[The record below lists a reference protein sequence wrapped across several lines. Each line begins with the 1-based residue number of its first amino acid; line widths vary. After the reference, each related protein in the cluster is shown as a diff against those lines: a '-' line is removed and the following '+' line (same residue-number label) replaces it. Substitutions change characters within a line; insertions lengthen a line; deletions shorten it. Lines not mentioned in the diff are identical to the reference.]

1 MNKNWNLIETVIDAT
16 VLFKKLSVF
25 NVDAYINYGDSFT
38 ALNERLNL
46 KAYKNIASLPKK

>member
-38 ALNERLNL
+38 PLNERLNL